1 MTSEKVS
8 RLQLTQQNLQSV
20 AAQKQQLESQLAEL
34 DSAIKEIVSAKE
46 SFKIIG
52 KIMVAKTK
60 DLLQEE
66 LEQKKEIIALRLKNF
81 TRQEQLLTKTIE
93 ELQQEVM
100 KETPKNG

>member
-52 KIMVAKTK
+52 KIMVAKPK

>member
-46 SFKIIG
+46 SFKIIA
-52 KIMVAKTK
+52 KIMVAKPK